1 MKQTRRKSGF
11 GLVDWLLPLLA
22 IILVG
27 GCLTAT
33 IFAGPQRRGEKVTQ
47 AGGTVTWEEL
57 EGVYEA
63 LPWSGQPVPVDGVA
77 PVAVASPE
85 RLQIAGAIFAS
96 LLNDPSWR
104 AQYDDLFLSFMS
116 WNYGRDVARA
126 MADTMAAQR
135 ALTFTDALIEA
146 AGGS

>member
-1 MKQTRRKSGF
+1 MKQTRRRSGF
-11 GLVDWLLPLLA
+11 ALSDLIVLLLTMA
-22 IILVG
+22 LVG
-27 GCLTAT
+27 GCLVST
-33 IFAGPQRRGEKVTQ
+33 IFAGPQRRGSQEQ
-47 AGGTVTWEEL
+47 GDPTVTWEEL

-85 RLQIAGAIFAS
+85 RLQIAGAVFAS

-104 AQYDDLFLSFMS
+104 AQYESLFQSFMS
-116 WNYGRDVARA
+116 WNYERDVARA
-126 MADTMAAQR
+126 MVDTMAAQR